1 MNINLNSK
9 KIINFINFVKK
20 CHLPVIDCC
29 FQINKNRILKHLNLN
44 FVYLSFQIYDSS
56 LLIIFQLSIS
66 HYKLKHLFFQISILF
81 IKKHFKYFNLFK

>member
-20 CHLPVIDCC
+20 CHLPAIDCC
-29 FQINKNRILKHLNLN
+29 FQINKNRILNYLNLN
-44 FVYLSFQIYDSS
+44 FVYLNFQIYDSL

-66 HYKLKHLFFQISILF
+66 HYKLKHLFFQISKLF
-81 IKKHFKYFNLFK
+81 IKKLLKKF